1 MRDAYKND
9 PDAFEELW
17 HNCYTKKGR
26 IERNCDFALHVAYIY
41 RMLWDH
47 ICIRT
52 VVFVIHLWLFI
63 WCFSWFV
70 WQHVKYST
78 AFAQLKTSCPLLR
91 DFRLKEADEA
101 LFDGRVELL
110 ISKLAALRERKIVRS
125 LEAVELRK
133 DAHGGCWHF
142 FGGII
147 AKWCIV
153 QIVDV
158 SMLHV
163 MVNLEFLWQ
172 VVVAHCDLI
181 GSLTEKMGLKE
192 SDMWHGWTIC
202 IHLLPQKTGLCVHG
216 WPMVTNFWVA
226 FHRPLHYLLLVEEKS
241 EKKPGGFRRGWWL
254 SHLSHW
260 SFFQIFWTIN
270 AMTTW

>member
-1 MRDAYKND
+1 MLLTYIGCYGIIYVSGQLC
-9 PDAFEELW
+9 LW
-17 HNCYTKKGR
+17 Y
-26 IERNCDFALHVAYIY
+26 ICDYLFDVLVDLFDNMSSIALHLPSLKPAARCCVIFAW
-41 RMLWDH
+41 RR
-47 ICIRT
+47 RT
-52 VVFVIHLWLFI
+52 KR
-63 WCFSWFV
+63 C
-70 WQHVKYST
+70 ST
-78 AFAQLKTSCPLLR
+78 AVWSCSSASWLR
-91 DFRLKEADEA
+91 CAS
-101 LFDGRVELL
+101 GRSCGA
-110 ISKLAALRERKIVRS
+110 SKLLNWGKMPMEVVDI
-125 LEAVELRK
+125 
-133 DAHGGCWHF
+133 F